1 MGIPNPGAIRR
12 EIQSLEGQKGEA
24 VSSQREKIQMKI
36 SELIDTK
43 AQIQGHIMKLN
54 KNLSDPRVPPQ
65 AKSQVR
71 EQLSHLNRQKAQ
83 IEASIARLYAQR
95 EAVKMQIEGQFG
107 GAIAQRRQLLS
118 RLAGYAMNQAVGDE
132 VKGRKG

>member
-24 VSSQREKIQMKI
+24 ISSQREKIQAKI

-43 AQIQGHIMKLN
+43 AQIQGHINKMN

-65 AKSQVR
+65 AKSQIR
-71 EQLSHLNRQKAQ
+71 AQLSNLNRQKAQ
-83 IEASIARLYAQR
+83 IENSIARLYEQR
-95 EAVKMQIEGQFG
+95 EAAKMGIESQFA

-118 RLAGYAMNQAVGDE
+118 RLAGFAVTQAVGDE